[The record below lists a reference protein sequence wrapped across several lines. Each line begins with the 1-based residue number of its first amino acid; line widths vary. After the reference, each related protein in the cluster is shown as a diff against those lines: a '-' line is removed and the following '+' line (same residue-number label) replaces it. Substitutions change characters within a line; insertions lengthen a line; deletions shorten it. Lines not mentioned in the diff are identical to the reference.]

1 MIKLSAS
8 AAQNFISSTL
18 NERFYVLNVFSAQ
31 NKVMPNLSLF

>member
-18 NERFYVLNVFSAQ
+18 NERFYVLNVFFCS
-31 NKVMPNLSLF
+31 K